1 MDSYH
6 REEDVSMQAGD
17 RTDRK
22 WKTKLRTTFYPCM
35 TVREATMTKT
45 VLDLTMELKTTETH
59 KKIRSINT
67 TKNNRVLKAFQGVRA
82 SRYHSGPSLE
92 VNQSIISNYDT
103 NYA

>member
-1 MDSYH
+1 MTVNSTSGSLAGSMNLLFHRTGTMDSYH
-6 REEDVSMQAGD
+6 REEDVSTQAGD

-59 KKIRSINT
+59 TKIRSMDT
-67 TKNNRVLKAFQGVRA
+67 TKN
-82 SRYHSGPSLE
+82 RYESFSCCMG
-92 VNQSIISNYDT
+92 
-103 NYA
+103 